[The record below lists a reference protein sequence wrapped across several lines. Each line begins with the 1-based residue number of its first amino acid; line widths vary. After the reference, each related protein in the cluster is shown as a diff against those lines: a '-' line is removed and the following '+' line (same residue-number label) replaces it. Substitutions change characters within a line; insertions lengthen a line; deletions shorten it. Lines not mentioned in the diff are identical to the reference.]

1 MLLMSVELMGRE
13 VFLRTHR
20 IAVLI
25 LDSQVDSLL
34 PVGELYITNAV
45 IVELMG
51 DVQLLSVILDPHR
64 AVILIGDLRRVEM
77 LHQLLR
83 GERPFGAVRLKGH
96 TASAALLCLAVF
108 ICVL

>member
-1 MLLMSVELMGRE
+1 MMLMSVELMGRE

-45 IVELMG
+45 IE
-51 DVQLLSVILDPHR
+51 
-64 AVILIGDLRRVEM
+64 
-77 LHQLLR
+77 
-83 GERPFGAVRLKGH
+83 
-96 TASAALLCLAVF
+96 
-108 ICVL
+108 